1 MADGYGEYEGVG
13 GWLVFFLVTLGVF
26 TPGFLIFTTVREFSD
41 PLLTLAYGET
51 LGTLQLAVWA
61 IVIVTC
67 ALAWFSVYRLLRV
80 FNWRSVVITI
90 ASLWLIALAN
100 TLFASWLIA
109 TIAGIPLGELMK
121 EVNIELVRPFIYAG
135 IWTTYLLVSRRVAN
149 TYRGRD
155 LDEEAAP
162 A

>member
-1 MADGYGEYEGVG
+1 MSDGYGEYEGVG
-13 GWLVFFLVTLGVF
+13 GWLAFFLVTLGVF
-26 TPGFLIFTTVREFSD
+26 TPGFMIFTMVRDLSD

-51 LGTLQLAVWA
+51 LGTIQIAVWG
-61 IVIVTC
+61 IVIFTC

-100 TLFASWLIA
+100 TFFGTWLLA
-109 TIAGIPLGELMK
+109 TIAGIPVGEFLK
-121 EVNIELVRPFIYAG
+121 EMGAELIRPFVYAG
-135 IWTTYLLVSRRVAN
+135 VWTAYLLISRRVAN
-149 TYRGRD
+149 TYHRD
-155 LDEEAAP
+155 GEEAAI